1 MHKARERGNISK
13 FVRVLKIF
21 AVFVFHYSKMESK
34 ENALYLSTPLANHW
48 KNRNSV
54 LNGAAVLQGI
64 LLELHS
70 ELFVFVDFL

>member
-1 MHKARERGNISK
+1 MHKAKQRERNISK

-21 AVFVFHYSKMESK
+21 AVFVFHYSKTESR
-34 ENALYLSTPLANHW
+34 ECSLGESNP
-48 KNRNSV
+48 V
-54 LNGAAVLQGI
+54 LNGAAVLQRI